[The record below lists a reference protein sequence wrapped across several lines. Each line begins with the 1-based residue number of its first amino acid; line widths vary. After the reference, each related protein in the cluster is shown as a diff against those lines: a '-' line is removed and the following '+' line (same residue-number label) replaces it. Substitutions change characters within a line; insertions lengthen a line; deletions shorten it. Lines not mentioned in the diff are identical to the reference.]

1 MARPM
6 THKWG
11 PKVHPML
18 NSALMT
24 EKSLSKVL
32 TPLHI
37 SVELLPLGLFSKD
50 HAEAVLKVVNLV
62 SADSASKGNGM
73 WQVADEAGMIILAMK
88 RRVDE
93 GKAWNCTV
101 DERQRLIHSIVKMD
115 RYMRTWTNKRFT
127 VAAITIDRTNAEARS
142 QGKVF
147 MDRVE
152 LKD

>member
-18 NSALMT
+18 NPALMS
-24 EKSLSKVL
+24 EKSLSKIL
-32 TPLHI
+32 TPLHV
-37 SVELLPLGLFSKD
+37 SVELLPLGLFNKD
-50 HAEAVLKVVNLV
+50 HAESVLKVINLV
-62 SADSASKGNGM
+62 SADSASRGNGM
-73 WQVADEAGMIILAMK
+73 WQVADEVGLIILSMK

-101 DERQRLIHSIVKMD
+101 DERQRLIHGIVKMD

-127 VAAITIDRTNAEARS
+127 VAAITVDRTNSEARS

-152 LKD
+152 LKN

>member
-11 PKVHPML
+11 SKVHPML
-18 NSALMT
+18 NPALMS

-32 TPLHI
+32 TPLHV
-37 SVELLPLGLFSKD
+37 SVELLPLGLFNKD
-50 HAEAVLKVVNLV
+50 HAESVLKVVNLV
-62 SADSASKGNGM
+62 AADSASRGNGM
-73 WQVADEAGMIILAMK
+73 WQVADEVGMIILSMK

-93 GKAWNCTV
+93 GKAWNCTG
-101 DERQRLIHSIVKMD
+101 DQRQRLIHGIVKMD

-127 VAAITIDRTNAEARS
+127 VAAVTVDRTNSEARS
-142 QGKVF
+142 KGKVF

-152 LKD
+152 LKN